1 MYNAVEFCTI
11 AEISPPMRFI
21 LYDLCHYA
29 EKNLYL
35 PTAPKI
41 EKNALLSVAGRVG
54 FVDFYITGVK
64 VLVKLEKDDKSR
76 ENQPKMNENEMPK
89 RI

>member
-1 MYNAVEFCTI
+1 M
-11 AEISPPMRFI
+11 SLRR
-21 LYDLCHYA
+21 
-29 EKNLYL
+29 KNLYL
-35 PTAPKI
+35 PTTPKI